1 MVMAITLFLWTIAL
15 LVFLQILLRW
25 YRVGIE
31 ETAKKY
37 ETLIRRTFY
46 LDDHVNVIQWLD
58 GEFVNQ
64 TNQKLREEAWS
75 LVCEPAKQRFLK
87 EDEEL
92 RKENDK

>member
-1 MVMAITLFLWTIAL
+1 MGLVIMFFLWAGVVLICL
-15 LVFLQILLRW
+15 RELRRW
-25 YRVGIE
+25 YCTGIKDTTE
-31 ETAKKY
+31 KY

-75 LVCEPAKQRFLK
+75 LICEPVSRMAKVER
-87 EDEEL
+87 
-92 RKENDK
+92 